1 MLAVAGP
8 VLFLSAALVK
18 YRDASTLVSFALQF
32 LLFASPVAYPPELVP
47 AGWRPCCTSTRSP
60 VRSGCCGRRSSATEV
75 PPARYIA
82 LSAAVAVLGL
92 LIGLLHFRRTERE
105 FADII

>member
-1 MLAVAGP
+1 
-8 VLFLSAALVK
+8 VLLLSATLVR

-47 AGWRPCCTSTRSP
+47 DAWRALLYLNPFTGALGLLRAGLVGTD
-60 VRSGCCGRRSSATEV
+60 V
-75 PPARYIA
+75 PPIA
-82 LSAAVAVLGL
+82 HLGLSAAVAALGVLVGL
-92 LIGLLHFRRTERE
+92 VHFRRSERE